1 MALRLTVTSHL
12 KQAEENRAFWRSQTP
27 EARLDEVE
35 RLRMEA
41 GKFLYEY
48 PTRLRRVITVTR
60 KARKDCMDGAERE

>member
-1 MALRLTVTSHL
+1 MREGVRAMSLRLTVTSHFE
-12 KQAEENRAFWRSQTP
+12 QAEENRAFWRSQTP

-48 PTRLRRVITVTR
+48 PARLRRVITVTR
-60 KARKDCMDGAERE
+60 KAQS